1 MTVKPK
7 YGVNPTFSR
16 VPLEGFRLQLLVMGR
31 AAHDCALP
39 SRLAELSTE
48 RRQRTRNFLGRASVR
63 PSRREAKTVVW
74 GSACPVI
81 SEGGTWLKL

>member
-16 VPLEGFRLQLLVMGR
+16 FAPEGFRLQLLVMGR

-39 SRLAELSTE
+39 SRLANSGRKGGSGRGISRGGLPSV
-48 RRQRTRNFLGRASVR
+48 LGGAEPNSRAGIR
-63 PSRREAKTVVW
+63 LAIR
-74 GSACPVI
+74 
-81 SEGGTWLKL
+81 EGGTWLQL

>member
-39 SRLAELSTE
+39 SRLANSA
-48 RRQRTRNFLGRASVR
+48 RKGGSGRGISWGGLPSVLAGAE
-63 PSRREAKTVVW
+63 PNSRVGICLPRDQ
-74 GSACPVI
+74 
-81 SEGGTWLKL
+81 